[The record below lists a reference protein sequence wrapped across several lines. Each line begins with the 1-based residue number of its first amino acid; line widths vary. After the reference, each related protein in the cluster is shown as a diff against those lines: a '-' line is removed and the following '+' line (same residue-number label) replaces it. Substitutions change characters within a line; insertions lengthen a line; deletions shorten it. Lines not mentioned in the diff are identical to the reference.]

1 MVLWGELLDPL
12 DPQRCLVGPDS
23 PPNVWQAISGSLYEL
38 VVAACRICPTGSRAE
53 VLAGTARRFYRIPIQ
68 VR

>member
-1 MVLWGELLDPL
+1 MVLWGELLDPFGPAAL
-12 DPQRCLVGPDS
+12 PVGPDF
-23 PPNVWQAISGSLYEL
+23 PAERLAGDLGL
-38 VVAACRICPTGSRAE
+38 ALRACGRGLQNLSDRQRAE